1 MSRPIIA
8 IPSRFAATA
17 SALRYAAVV
26 TARALA
32 DAVYRAGGEPFLMHP
47 VDAATAADRLAVADG
62 LLLPGGGDIAPAAY
76 GESLPHETVYDVDA
90 EQDAFDFA
98 AARHAL
104 SSGLP
109 TLAIC
114 RGLQVVNVVL
124 GGRLLQHM
132 EPDHRHVVHPV
143 RVRAGSLLAEVT
155 GAEKVEASCYHH
167 QRVSTLGPGLTATA
181 WALDGTIEAVEL
193 RTSSEHGILGRSGEP
208 GWFLGV
214 QWHPED
220 TAATDPANQRIFDAL
235 VAAARDSGDH
245 RAEGNR
251 NNNP

>member
-1 MSRPIIA
+1 M
-8 IPSRFAATA
+8 IPSRFAATT

-47 VDAATAADRLAVADG
+47 VDAGEAAARLAVADG
-62 LLLPGGGDIAPAAY
+62 LLLPGGGDIAPSAY
-76 GESLPHETVYDVDA
+76 GESLPHDTVYDVDA

-104 SSGLP
+104 DTGLP

-124 GGRLLQHM
+124 GGRLNQHM

-143 RVRAGSLLAEVT
+143 RVRPGSLLAEVAGT
-155 GAEKVEASCYHH
+155 EKVAASCYHH
-167 QRVSTLGPGLTATA
+167 QCASTLGDGLVATA
-181 WALDGTIEAVEL
+181 YAEDGTVEAAEL
-193 RTSSEHGILGRSGEP
+193 RLSNEQAEP
-208 GWFLGV
+208 TGSAGPYGWFLGV

-220 TAATDPANQRIFDAL
+220 TAATDPVNQRIFDAL
-235 VAAARDSGDH
+235 VAAARG
-245 RAEGNR
+245 
-251 NNNP
+251 

>member
-1 MSRPIIA
+1 MSDRRPIIA
-8 IPSRFAATA
+8 IPSRFAATT

-47 VDAATAADRLAVADG
+47 VGPDAAARLAVADG
-62 LLLPGGGDIAPAAY
+62 LLLPGGGDLAPSSY
-76 GESLPHETVYDVDA
+76 GESREHESVYDVDA

-104 SSGLP
+104 DTGLP

-124 GGRLLQHM
+124 GGRLRQHM
-132 EPDHRHVVHPV
+132 EPDHRHVVHQV
-143 RVRAGSLLAEVT
+143 RVRRGSLLAQVV
-155 GAEKVEASCYHH
+155 GGEKIEASCYHH
-167 QRVSTLGPGLTATA
+167 QCASSLGAGLVATA
-181 WALDGTIEAVEL
+181 YAEDGTVEAA
-193 RTSSEHGILGRSGEP
+193 EP
-208 GWFLGV
+208 AAPAGGGWLLGV

-220 TAATDPANQRIFDAL
+220 TAATDPANQRLFDAL
-235 VAAARDSGDH
+235 VTAAR
-245 RAEGNR
+245 R
-251 NNNP
+251 